1 MIERIK
7 SYNRYKDYYT
17 FSCIEVKIA
26 TIITFI
32 LMFFIFGV
40 LNFYEIFSVVQED
53 LKQIILAILGGEF
66 TLLGMSLA
74 GMAIITSL
82 ISPDFLHAIGKVDDN
97 DTINRVL
104 SHFEFSALNLGIQ
117 ISYLL
122 LVYFAFISTMEVL
135 NKIPFIICSTL
146 VCYHFFFNLFYII
159 SLIGECLKIN
169 KIKTQ
174 SREIISLEKT
184 IYDIAN
190 EFRIDFILAILL
202 KEKNL
207 NREQL
212 LKELCSMIDKSNI
225 SDGEIIKE
233 YFRNYY

>member
-146 VCYHFFFNLFYII
+146 VCYHFFF
-159 SLIGECLKIN
+159 K
-169 KIKTQ
+169 
-174 SREIISLEKT
+174 
-184 IYDIAN
+184 
-190 EFRIDFILAILL
+190 
-202 KEKNL
+202 
-207 NREQL
+207 
-212 LKELCSMIDKSNI
+212 
-225 SDGEIIKE
+225 
-233 YFRNYY
+233 